1 MFRRTGVCCDGK
13 ISWRGV
19 ATERSTFLRHLQS
32 QKFSACLLVWVISVQ
47 MCIYLWCHNCPTP
60 KSFQL
65 LSAHCGQLP
74 VSSLS
79 TSTQTTTLTL
89 PVTHPGEV
97 SFAARILYLDFH
109 NMHNK
114 YKRITS
120 PLVSVYFNFMES
132 NQGEKQHDNQATK
145 FSADCN
151 SGQHHVSRSFTEM
164 VVMVLSPGHRLQDD
178 RWSRSKRSQ
187 TKGPVFLLFQSHQM
201 QNRWSGAFG

>member
-1 MFRRTGVCCDGK
+1 MCLGEQESAVTGRSRNG
-13 ISWRGV
+13 G
-19 ATERSTFLRHLQS
+19 ATERSTFLHHLQS
-32 QKFSACLLVWVISVQ
+32 QKSSACFLVWVISVQ

-65 LSAHCGQLP
+65 LNAHCGQLP

-109 NMHNK
+109 NKHNK

-120 PLVSVYFNFMES
+120 PFLSVYFNFMKS
-132 NQGEKQHDNQATK
+132 NKVRNSMITRLSN
-145 FSADCN
+145 SALIVIMVN
-151 SGQHHVSRSFTEM
+151 TTFLGLTEM
-164 VVMVLSPGHRLQDD
+164 VVMVLSLGHRLQDD
-178 RWSRSKRSQ
+178 RWIWSNRSQ
-187 TKGPVFLLFQSHQM
+187 TKVPVFLLFQSHQR
-201 QNRWSGAFG
+201 QNHWVGAFG